1 MKTYIYF
8 LISDNGECVYIGKT
22 GDMKSRISKHIKKR
36 AFANCI
42 FIEIEN
48 TLLANLSEMYFI
60 ARYNPLENIDYKEIV
75 WTSSIKYFDEI
86 LENNAYLYR
95 FNGKHEKL
103 KSVTLVKRE
112 RNIPPELL
120 FTNFYTY

>member
-22 GDMKSRISKHIKKR
+22 GDMKSRISKHMKKR
-36 AFANCI
+36 AFSNCI

-103 KSVTLVKRE
+103 KSVNLVKRE
-112 RNIPPELL
+112 RNVPL
-120 FTNFYTY
+120 